1 MSVYTIMT
9 SFDENKFVE
18 DFLTYYNQQNENYDI
33 SLVFDNFF
41 EITIIQEEKLEE
53 VFNHYFPN
61 EPECDEDMIFDKLFE
76 ITQSAIV
83 DTCESEADT
92 DREDDD

>member
-41 EITIIQEEKLEE
+41 EIIIIQEGKLEK

-61 EPECDEDMIFDKLFE
+61 EPECNEDMIFDKLFE

-92 DREDDD
+92 DREDND